1 MPRAWWTKPDLTP
14 FAWRLRDYMFRE
26 QMAAGRPSLTVAE
39 LAKRVRVVDV
49 DGKGIS
55 EPTIWDWLWKG
66 ATPRRRALDLLHG
79 ATGIARDE
87 LYDLAGRR
95 PPSTPRAQ
103 RRGMAQTGQAEV
115 AQVGEDVWDFI
126 FATISRRLETK
137 RVSEH
142 ERQRIFGH
150 LGEVRQEWR
159 MQHIT
164 QQPPGP
170 S

>member
-1 MPRAWWTKPDLTP
+1 MPREWWDKSDLTP
-14 FAWRLRDYMFRE
+14 FAQRLRDYMFRE

-39 LAKRVRVVDV
+39 LAKRVRVIDL

-66 ATPRRRALDLLHG
+66 ATPRRRALELLHR

-87 LYDLAGRR
+87 LYELAGRR
-95 PPSTPRAQ
+95 PPATPRAGQ
-103 RRGMAQTGQAEV
+103 RGMAQAGQAEV
-115 AQVGEDVWDFI
+115 EQVGEEVWDFI

-137 RVSEH
+137 RVSEQ

-150 LGEVRQEWR
+150 LDEVRQEWR
-159 MQHIT
+159 MQHVK
-164 QQPPGP
+164 QKP
-170 S
+170 